1 MFFMIDNLMDILIF
15 KTNIR
20 TESDKLHVKQMLETL
35 HGIEEWSVDCED
47 IDCVLRVVSRELT
60 IEDIIKI
67 INKAGFDC
75 LELE

>member
-1 MFFMIDNLMDILIF
+1 MTDNLMDILIF

-20 TESDKLHVKQMLETL
+20 TESDKLRVKQILEGL

-47 IDCVLRVVSRELT
+47 IDCVLRVVSHELDT
-60 IEDIIKI
+60 ESIIKI
-67 INKAGFDC
+67 IRKAGFDC